1 MFKRLSQSLFERSIS
16 SAYTQRFKR
25 KGASAEGVFWA
36 SEITQIARFEHA
48 LVALGSIFG
57 HTYRY
62 RLGDIGCGYGAL
74 YGFMRATPRYHHI
87 DYNGV
92 DINASLIS
100 HCQREFSTDAHKF
113 RRGRCP
119 AQMVDASVFIGTFN
133 LCHTDDYAL
142 WEDYICTQIGYS
154 WKQTASAMVVNMTS
168 LKQPQIRNNI
178 FYAEPERFAGMLEAH
193 FGRTVF
199 ATTRYLT
206 DDTSFVVTRR

>member
-1 MFKRLSQSLFERSIS
+1 MFKRLSQSLYERSIS

-48 LVALGSIFG
+48 LIRLGTIFG
-57 HTYRY
+57 NNSYQ
-62 RLGDIGCGYGAL
+62 LADIGCGYGAL
-74 YGFMRATPRYHHI
+74 YAFMRATPRYHSV
-87 DYNGV
+87 DYFGV
-92 DINASLIS
+92 DINASLIA
-100 HCQREFSTDAHKF
+100 HCQRQFSADAHRF

-119 AQMVDASVFIGTFN
+119 QQMVDASLFIGTFN
-133 LCHTDDYAL
+133 LCHTDDYSL
-142 WEDYICTQIGYS
+142 WEDYICTQIALS
-154 WKQTASAMVVNMTS
+154 WQQTKTAMVVNMTS

-178 FYAEPERFAGMLEAH
+178 FYAEPERFASMLETR
-193 FGRTVF
+193 FGRTSF

>member
-1 MFKRLSQSLFERSIS
+1 MFKRLSQSLYERSIS

-48 LVALGSIFG
+48 LIRLGAIFG
-57 HTYRY
+57 NNSYQ
-62 RLGDIGCGYGAL
+62 LADIGCGYGAL
-74 YGFMRATPRYHHI
+74 YAFMRATPRYHSV
-87 DYNGV
+87 DYFGV
-92 DINASLIS
+92 DINASLIA
-100 HCQREFSTDAHKF
+100 HCQRQFSGDAQRF

-119 AQMVDASVFIGTFN
+119 QQMVDASLFIGTFN
-133 LCHTDDYAL
+133 LCHTDDYSL
-142 WEDYICTQIGYS
+142 WEDYICTQIALS
-154 WKQTASAMVVNMTS
+154 WQQTKTAIVVNMTS

-178 FYAEPERFAGMLEAH
+178 FYAEPERFASMLETR
-193 FGRTVF
+193 FGRTSF